1 MSFAKPGTKPPKPVP
16 IRGRGAARRKPSK
29 EDEVSER
36 ERRYLEELGAIFKK
50 SDEIPHDADAD
61 AFALSSSPIDAGKE
75 VDRNTAYL
83 QREKDALDVL
93 QRERSANSPVPKSR
107 PTPPGAYPNATED
120 ANHVVVDPAQIP
132 GLGGGG
138 HGERRHFASPN
149 DGGIRAYPS
158 WDDNVGGYTI
168 PAGGVAKMAAL
179 SEEMDHLDA
188 AEYER
193 LAGGVETLA
202 PDHAVH
208 AAADAHARRPLA
220 PSPGAF
226 PGHLPENP
234 DYFNDR
240 NRRRTPGP
248 VSFSVAGVDP
258 VEFSR
263 DPRAAAEA
271 RIRQE
276 KRDRLRAELDE
287 QVRLKKERERLI
299 KEADDAREKA
309 EVGRASHYDRWGKR
323 GGGGEPLVDDRGHLI
338 AELKGVDI
346 RSPANAQAAASAN
359 AMNESL
365 SPGRVAEIV
374 GYPGGDDRAPMA
386 GVPRRGVNPGAGE
399 YSSPFRRAGGGPSSF
414 YLGGEVNAG
423 PDRGKVTGAHHTPA
437 ELSMAEV
444 KRLQLIKDLDEQ
456 VRIKKEQERIRAL
469 EEAIQEAKIERRIQE
484 TIEEERRVLALKEAQ
499 MAAMNGG
506 EYDEHGDVGFPGD
519 AATVTTV
526 TTAGGGRVMNSPP
539 APPRPLTG
547 TEPEPGMP
555 GEDFGDFG
563 DFGDGDVVLDD
574 GLEDFEPP
582 PPPSDAL
589 EPKAVTTVTTA
600 GVTHESSEA
609 AAGGDDDAFIPAS
622 ASPAPAPRPS
632 KVIHSPPASVGKPIA
647 NRQLDFGDVPGLEGH
662 VPSRVVHSPPP
673 GSPPPSPPPGGGVA
687 DRDLGSLRSS
697 RQFDRDRNF
706 EMDRYHRA
714 NRPTSAHTPQLR
726 DMVAELEADKR
737 RLQEELDGKRRQLH
751 EAQWEAAH
759 AARERDLAER
769 ERDLEA
775 QLAAVRA
782 QLARGGGGGSR
793 GSSRPVSAAP
803 SLRASRDRA
812 VRLSAEGIREPV
824 RVSTDD
830 YVAPTVTIDR
840 RDRPFAPASAAD
852 VGVTDLNALEEFVV
866 SSKFVR
872 ADAPLG
878 AVPGGG
884 NVNVVA
890 KGHTVRPSELAR
902 ARKMGDGDTGAA
914 AKTPPQRAIGPNY
927 TVPDR
932 APRVA
937 GLQRRAVRGVRPKR
951 DENEP
956 VGKPVWGANRPKSR
970 AIRWT

>member
-1 MSFAKPGTKPPKPVP
+1 MALSTPRTGWVPSDNRIAPRANFNEASVVDRCDEPRCPHSEDTRFRAEDVLRQARDEAAQAGAHPGPRRRPAKAQQG
-16 IRGRGAARRKPSK
+16 GRGVREGATIPRGARCDIQKN
-29 EDEVSER
+29 
-36 ERRYLEELGAIFKK
+36 
-50 SDEIPHDADAD
+50 DEIPHDADAD

-107 PTPPGAYPNATED
+107 PTPPGAYPNATEG

-193 LAGGVETLA
+193 L
-202 PDHAVH
+202 
-208 AAADAHARRPLA
+208 ADAHARRPLA

-519 AATVTTV
+519 AAAVTTV

-589 EPKAVTTVTTA
+589 EPEAVTTVTTA

-632 KVIHSPPASVGKPIA
+632 KVIHSPPRPSVSQSPIA
-647 NRQLDFGDVPGLEGH
+647 SWTLATFQA
-662 VPSRVVHSPPP
+662 SRGTCRRGWCTRRPRARRRPRRPRVAASPTATSGPCAP
-673 GSPPPSPPPGGGVA
+673 
-687 DRDLGSLRSS
+687 RGSLTGTGTLRWTGITAQIDRRRRTPRNCATWSPSWRLTRGGSRRNSTASGGSCTRRSGRRRTPRGSGTSPSASGTSRRSS
-697 RQFDRDRNF
+697 RLCERSWRAAAAAPGGPVDPSAPRRRFARPGTARCASPRRAFASPCASRRTTTLRRPLRSTVAIDRS
-706 EMDRYHRA
+706 
-714 NRPTSAHTPQLR
+714 RPL
-726 DMVAELEADKR
+726 R
-737 RLQEELDGKRRQLH
+737 RLT
-751 EAQWEAAH
+751 WE
-759 AARERDLAER
+759 
-769 ERDLEA
+769 
-775 QLAAVRA
+775 
-782 QLARGGGGGSR
+782 
-793 GSSRPVSAAP
+793 
-803 SLRASRDRA
+803 
-812 VRLSAEGIREPV
+812 
-824 RVSTDD
+824 
-830 YVAPTVTIDR
+830 
-840 RDRPFAPASAAD
+840 
-852 VGVTDLNALEEFVV
+852 
-866 SSKFVR
+866 
-872 ADAPLG
+872 
-878 AVPGGG
+878 
-884 NVNVVA
+884 
-890 KGHTVRPSELAR
+890 
-902 ARKMGDGDTGAA
+902 
-914 AKTPPQRAIGPNY
+914 
-927 TVPDR
+927 
-932 APRVA
+932 
-937 GLQRRAVRGVRPKR
+937 
-951 DENEP
+951 
-956 VGKPVWGANRPKSR
+956 
-970 AIRWT
+970 

>member
-1 MSFAKPGTKPPKPVP
+1 M
-16 IRGRGAARRKPSK
+16 
-29 EDEVSER
+29 
-36 ERRYLEELGAIFKK
+36 
-50 SDEIPHDADAD
+50 
-61 AFALSSSPIDAGKE
+61 
-75 VDRNTAYL
+75 
-83 QREKDALDVL
+83 
-93 QRERSANSPVPKSR
+93 
-107 PTPPGAYPNATED
+107 
-120 ANHVVVDPAQIP
+120 
-132 GLGGGG
+132 
-138 HGERRHFASPN
+138 
-149 DGGIRAYPS
+149 
-158 WDDNVGGYTI
+158 
-168 PAGGVAKMAAL
+168 
-179 SEEMDHLDA
+179 
-188 AEYER
+188 
-193 LAGGVETLA
+193 
-202 PDHAVH
+202 
-208 AAADAHARRPLA
+208 
-220 PSPGAF
+220 
-226 PGHLPENP
+226 
-234 DYFNDR
+234 
-240 NRRRTPGP
+240 
-248 VSFSVAGVDP
+248 
-258 VEFSR
+258 EFSR

-309 EVGRASHYDRWGKR
+309 EVGRVSHYDRWGKR

-346 RSPANAQAAASAN
+346 RSPANAQAAAAAASN

-423 PDRGKVTGAHHTPA
+423 PNDRGKVTGAHHTAA

-506 EYDEHGDVGFPGD
+506 EYDEHGDVGFTGD
-519 AATVTTV
+519 AAVTTV

-555 GEDFGDFG
+555 GEDFGDFV
-563 DFGDGDVVLDD
+563 GDVVLDD

-582 PPPSDAL
+582 PPASDAL
-589 EPKAVTTVTTA
+589 EPEAVTTVTTA

-609 AAGGDDDAFIPAS
+609 AAGGDDDTFIPAS

-673 GSPPPSPPPGGGVA
+673 GSPPPSPPRA

-759 AARERDLAER
+759 AVRERDLAER

-782 QLARGGGGGSR
+782 QLAARRRRG
-793 GSSRPVSAAP
+793 
-803 SLRASRDRA
+803 
-812 VRLSAEGIREPV
+812 
-824 RVSTDD
+824 
-830 YVAPTVTIDR
+830 
-840 RDRPFAPASAAD
+840 
-852 VGVTDLNALEEFVV
+852 
-866 SSKFVR
+866 
-872 ADAPLG
+872 
-878 AVPGGG
+878 VPG
-884 NVNVVA
+884 VQ
-890 KGHTVRPSELAR
+890 
-902 ARKMGDGDTGAA
+902 
-914 AKTPPQRAIGPNY
+914 PPR
-927 TVPDR
+927 
-932 APRVA
+932 
-937 GLQRRAVRGVRPKR
+937 QRRAVAPRVQGPRGAPLR
-951 DENEP
+951 
-956 VGKPVWGANRPKSR
+956 GGHSR
-970 AIRWT
+970 ARARLDGRLRCADRHDRPLQSTVRARVGGGRGSD

>member
-526 TTAGGGRVMNSPP
+526 TTAG
-539 APPRPLTG
+539 
-547 TEPEPGMP
+547 
-555 GEDFGDFG
+555 
-563 DFGDGDVVLDD
+563 
-574 GLEDFEPP
+574 
-582 PPPSDAL
+582 
-589 EPKAVTTVTTA
+589 
-600 GVTHESSEA
+600 VTHESSEA